1 MLLAFPSTSSVPC
14 PVSATCCVS
23 VKHTYLNIT
32 SGSRDQIILILSL
45 VQINNIPLSTQH
57 VSLISDRRQWKGR
70 SQGGSFP
77 DTDSMVRRPTH
88 RESLLPD
95 CGTNRRPLSNRR
107 EGDIAFLLPA
117 GQYSPSDRL
126 ALLKGHGKGH
136 LDEKATGHPIII
148 LRRLSEKSDHV
159 LATTVSAYSSGPGN
173 NFLAPWKQTYHR
185 SKNPLDFFSFEGS
198 ERVNNKIPA
207 LHLEGGSWAKPK
219 TSWVY
224 SQSIFVV
231 PVSVLCRYNKACGK
245 QLRVRPDSLDFLR
258 RHMEQRWYG
267 PCSIPSR

>member
-1 MLLAFPSTSSVPC
+1 MSSSYQTAANGKAAHWGPSRT
-14 PVSATCCVS
+14 
-23 VKHTYLNIT
+23 
-32 SGSRDQIILILSL
+32 QI
-45 VQINNIPLSTQH
+45 
-57 VSLISDRRQWKGR
+57 QW
-70 SQGGSFP
+70 
-77 DTDSMVRRPTH
+77 
-88 RESLLPD
+88 
-95 CGTNRRPLSNRR
+95 R

-148 LRRLSEKSDHV
+148 LCRLSEKSDHV

-185 SKNPLDFFSFEGS
+185 SKNPLDFLSFEGS

-258 RHMEQRWYG
+258 RHMEQRCRTWAIRQRDLRAAEQGAPPAQFASASSWRAPSQTTLPPPPNPPAPAAPPTWLGAAGAG
-267 PCSIPSR
+267 PAQSKSWASIAAK